1 MKLGVILHGAKDN
14 RHAQLKEIE
23 SIFFDWNLS
32 VRVTEYDKHAEK
44 IAREFCNEGCE
55 VVLVCGG
62 DGSLNQAANGVFHS
76 NFPQTPLAIWPSGTG
91 NDFVKS
97 VTVPQSFADLRKS
110 IENKN
115 FKSVD
120 LPCMEWDGKRR
131 VYLNVTDLGLGGC
144 VAYDMTRSKRKLGS
158 FLTYQWL
165 IVKNLLRF
173 KKRLIRF
180 ELDGLKH
187 EARAMNFVVANAKY
201 FGSGLGISP
210 ESKIDDGT
218 LEVIVIG
225 DLNIFEYLYF
235 VPQVRKCKKLSYHK
249 IQYYSAKKISIETEV
264 PMPIDMDGEFVGFSP
279 MVISIQQSLN
289 VVVRNDHEELR

>member
-1 MKLGVILHGAKDN
+1 MKLGVILHGAKNN
-14 RHAQLKEIE
+14 RHAQRKEIE
-23 SIFFDWNLS
+23 RVFFDWDLD

-44 IAREFCNEGCE
+44 IAKELCNENCD

-62 DGSLNQAANGVFHS
+62 DGSLNQAANGVFNS
-76 NFPQTPLAIWPSGTG
+76 NNPQTPLAIWPSGTG
-91 NDFVKS
+91 NDFVK
-97 VTVPQSFADLRKS
+97 TLEVPKSFHELRAC
-110 IENKN
+110 IESKK
-115 FKSVD
+115 FQPVD
-120 LPCMEWDGKRR
+120 LPCMEWDGKKRA
-131 VYLNVTDLGLGGC
+131 YLNVTDLGLGGC
-144 VAYDMTRSKRKLGS
+144 VAYDMTRSKRRLGS

-173 KKRLIRF
+173 KKRTIHF
-180 ELDGLKH
+180 DLDGRKF

-210 ESKIDDGT
+210 DSQVTDGL

-235 VPQVRKCKKLSYHK
+235 VPKVRKCKKLSYHK

-279 MVISIQQSLN
+279 MVISIQHALN
-289 VVVRNDHEELR
+289 VVVRNDREV

>member
-1 MKLGVILHGAKDN
+1 MKLGVILHGAKSN
-14 RHAQLKEIE
+14 RHEHRKEIE
-23 SIFFDWNLS
+23 KTFSDWDLHI
-32 VRVTEYDKHAEK
+32 RVTEYDRHAEK
-44 IAREFCNEGCE
+44 IAKELCNESCD

-62 DGSLNQAANGVFHS
+62 DGSLNLAANGIYHS
-76 NFPQTPLAIWPSGTG
+76 KNPQTPLAIWPSGTG

-97 VTVPQSFADLRKS
+97 ISVPSSFQELRLC
-110 IENKN
+110 IEAK
-115 FKSVD
+115 KIQAVD
-120 LPCMEWDGKRR
+120 LPHMDWDGKKR

-144 VAYDMTRSKRKLGS
+144 VAYDMTRSKRLLGS

-173 KKRLIRF
+173 KKRTIHF
-180 ELDGLKH
+180 DLDGKKF

-210 ESKIDDGT
+210 DSQITDGL

-225 DLNIFEYLYF
+225 DLNIFEYMYF
-235 VPQVRKCKKLSYHK
+235 VPKVRRCKKLSYHK

-279 MVISIQQSLN
+279 MVISLQHILN
-289 VVVRNDHEELR
+289 VVVRNDREA

>member
-1 MKLGVILHGAKDN
+1 MKLGVILHGAKNN
-14 RHAQLKEIE
+14 RHAQRKEIE
-23 SIFFDWNLS
+23 SVFSDWHLDI
-32 VRVTEYDKHAEK
+32 RVTEYDKHAEK
-44 IAREFCNEGCE
+44 IAKELCNDNCD

-62 DGSLNQAANGVFHS
+62 DGSLNQAANGVFNS
-76 NFPQTPLAIWPSGTG
+76 NSPQTPLAIWPSGTG
-91 NDFVKS
+91 NDFVK
-97 VTVPQSFADLRKS
+97 TVYTPNSFSELRRS
-110 IENKN
+110 IEARR
-115 FKSVD
+115 FQSVD
-120 LPCMEWDGKRR
+120 LPCMEWDGKKRA
-131 VYLNVTDLGLGGC
+131 YLNVTDLGLGGC
-144 VAYDMTRSKRKLGS
+144 VAYDMTRSTRRLGS

-173 KKRLIRF
+173 KKRTIHF
-180 ELDGLKH
+180 DLDGKKF

-210 ESKIDDGT
+210 ESEVTDGV

-235 VPQVRKCKKLSYHK
+235 VPKVRKCKKLSYHK

-289 VVVRNDHEELR
+289 VVVRIDHEELR

>member
-1 MKLGVILHGAKDN
+1 MKLGVILHGAKNN
-14 RHAQLKEIE
+14 RHAQRKEIE
-23 SIFFDWNLS
+23 SVFSEWTLD

-44 IAREFCNEGCE
+44 IAKELCNENCD

-62 DGSLNQAANGVFHS
+62 DGSLNQAANGVFSS
-76 NFPQTPLAIWPSGTG
+76 NNPNTPLAIWPSGTG
-91 NDFVKS
+91 NDFVK
-97 VTVPQSFADLRKS
+97 TLEVPQSFQDLKAS
-110 IENKN
+110 IEQSN
-115 FKSVD
+115 FKAID
-120 LPCMEWDGKRR
+120 LPCMEWDGRKR

-144 VAYDMTRSKRKLGS
+144 VAYDMMRSKRRLGS

-173 KKRLIRF
+173 KKRAIRF
-180 ELDGLKH
+180 KLDGKAI
-187 EARAMNFVVANAKY
+187 EARAMNFVVANARY

-210 ESKIDDGT
+210 DSQVTDGL

-235 VPQVRKCKKLSYHK
+235 VPKVRKCKKLSYHK

-279 MVISIQQSLN
+279 MVISLQHKIN
-289 VVVRNDHEELR
+289 VVVRNVRGE

>member
-1 MKLGVILHGAKDN
+1 MKLGVILHGAKNN
-14 RHAQLKEIE
+14 RHAQRKEIE
-23 SIFFDWNLS
+23 KVFSDWEL
-32 VRVTEYDKHAEK
+32 VICVTEFDHHAEILAK
-44 IAREFCNEGCE
+44 ELCNKRCD

-62 DGSLNQAANGVFHS
+62 DGSLNQAANGIVQS
-76 NFPQTPLAIWPSGTG
+76 EFPQTPLAIWPCGTG
-91 NDFVKS
+91 NDFVK
-97 VTVPQSFADLRKS
+97 TIHVPNSFQDLKES
-110 IENKN
+110 IMGKH
-115 FKSVD
+115 FQQVD
-120 LPCMEWDGKRR
+120 VPSMEWDGKKR
-131 VYLNVTDLGLGGC
+131 YFLNVTDLGLGGC
-144 VAYDMTRSKRKLGS
+144 VAYDMTRSKRRLGS

-173 KKRLIRF
+173 KKRSICF
-180 ELDGLKH
+180 DLDGKKN

-210 ESKIDDGT
+210 DSQIADGL

-279 MVISIQQSLN
+279 MVISVQHSLN
-289 VVVRNDHEELR
+289 VVVRSAREV

>member
-1 MKLGVILHGAKDN
+1 MKLGVILHGAKKN
-14 RHAQLKEIE
+14 RHAQRREIE
-23 SIFFDWNLS
+23 RVFFDWEL
-32 VRVTEYDKHAEK
+32 VICVTEFDHHAEVLAK
-44 IAREFCNEGCE
+44 ELCNDRCD

-62 DGSLNQAANGVFHS
+62 DGSLNQAANGVFQS
-76 NFPQTPLAIWPSGTG
+76 DFPQTPLAIWPSGTG
-91 NDFVKS
+91 NDFVK
-97 VTVPQSFADLRKS
+97 TLEVPRSFQELKAN
-110 IENKN
+110 IERGN
-115 FKSVD
+115 FKAVD
-120 LPCMEWDGKRR
+120 LPCMEWDGKKRA
-131 VYLNVTDLGLGGC
+131 YLNVTDLGLGGC
-144 VAYDMTRSKRKLGS
+144 VAYDMTRSKRRLGS

-173 KKRLIRF
+173 KKRSICF
-180 ELDGLKH
+180 DLDGKKF

-210 ESKIDDGT
+210 DSQITDGL

-264 PMPIDMDGEFVGFSP
+264 PMPIDMDGEFVGFTP
-279 MVISIQQSLN
+279 MVISLQHSLN
-289 VVVRNDHEELR
+289 VVTRNDREG